1 MKKHIEVENRRTLNS
16 LFLPMRTDGKTVI
29 IMLTKRAAFHGSC
42 HYKKMGDNVLVNF
55 KIKREIK
62 KMTFVFVCLTS
73 QMKHIFSSERNKM
86 YRKSSYISSK
96 AWK

>member
-62 KMTFVFVCLTS
+62 KNDICFRVSHLSDETHFLIRE
-73 QMKHIFSSERNKM
+73 K
-86 YRKSSYISSK
+86 
-96 AWK
+96 